1 MLFERKFKTIIVG
14 GGPAGLAILLSA
26 HRCGRLKQMLEDGL
40 LILEQD
46 TTLGRGSIGNY
57 IIDSDSTG
65 DTFLDPL
72 RKGDE
77 KLLHAILE
85 TPVARRIAE
94 AGSRAIPLSDA
105 GELLERIGCAMQAI
119 VARYPRSSV
128 QTSCAAEKAQRGFDG
143 KWRITTRG
151 PDGHQRIYRAD
162 HLVLATGATQPWRR
176 LQQESVSGVP
186 VVNRW
191 GDRLMQSNEVI
202 GKGGLLRVSKLVAGV
217 QFPRIAIL
225 GGSTSAMAV
234 CHSLL
239 HRTPGVTFGEGG
251 ITLFHRRPL
260 RVYYTSP
267 EEALAEGYTE
277 FGPQDLCPLTNRVY
291 RLAGLRLSSRELLM
305 QVRGIGGRRLEPR
318 MRMHLL
324 TGDDPEAIQWIDS
337 AHVVIVAFGY
347 RPRGLRMVDSDGQ
360 EIRTF
365 AETSPSAPMVDGRCR
380 VMNEHGEPIG
390 GVYGIGLAAG
400 FVPHG
405 ELGGE
410 PSFVGQANGLW
421 LWQTDVGALIVEA
434 VTANVPVVLP
444 RQVKI
449 RPQLHHTTDAQSMA
463 VVPEAV

>member
-1 MLFERKFKTIIVG
+1 MLFERNFETIIVG

-46 TTLGRGSIGNY
+46 TTLGRGSIGSY
-57 IIDSDSTG
+57 TIDSDSTG

-77 KLLHAILE
+77 EVLHNILE
-85 TPVARRIAE
+85 TPLARRIAT
-94 AGSRAIPLSDA
+94 AGSGAIPLRDA
-105 GELLERIGCAMQAI
+105 GELLELIGRAI
-119 VARYPRSSV
+119 QTIIARYPRSSV
-128 QTSCAAEKAQRGFDG
+128 QTSCAAEKAQQGPDG
-143 KWRITTRG
+143 KWRITARDR
-151 PDGHQRIYRAD
+151 DGHQRIYRAD
-162 HLVLATGATQPWRR
+162 HLVLATGATQPWKR
-176 LQQESVSGVP
+176 LQQETVCGVP

-191 GDRLMQSNEVI
+191 GDRLVQSNEVI
-202 GKGGLLRVSKLVAGV
+202 RKGGLLRIAELLGGI
-217 QFPRIAIL
+217 QTPRVAIL

-239 HRTPGVTFGEGG
+239 HRTPGVDFGEGG
-251 ITLFHRRPL
+251 VTLFHRRPL

-277 FGPQDLCPLTNRVY
+277 FGAQDLCPLTNRVY

-305 QVRGIGGRRLEPR
+305 QVQGIGGRPPEPR

-324 TGDDPEAIQWIDS
+324 TGDDPEAIEWIDS
-337 AHVVIVAFGY
+337 AHLVIAAFGY
-347 RPRGLRMVDSDGQ
+347 RPRGLRMVDSDGR

-365 AETSPSAPMVDGRCR
+365 AETGPSAPMVDGRCR
-380 VMNEHGEPIG
+380 VMNERGQPIE

-410 PSFVGQANGLW
+410 PSFAGQANGLW
-421 LWQTDVGALIVEA
+421 LWQTNVGALIVEA
-434 VTANVPVVLP
+434 VTTNAPVVLP
-444 RQVKI
+444 VRM
-449 RPQLHHTTDAQSMA
+449 RPQLRPTTAPQTMA
-463 VVPEAV
+463 IVPEAV

>member
-1 MLFERKFKTIIVG
+1 MLFERNFKTIIVG

-26 HRCGRLKQMLEDGL
+26 HRSGRLKQLLADGL

-57 IIDSDSTG
+57 TIDSDSTG

-77 KLLHAILE
+77 ELLHCILE
-85 TPVARRIAE
+85 TPVARRIAD
-94 AGSRAIPLSDA
+94 AGPRAIPLRDA
-105 GELLERIGCAMQAI
+105 GELLELIGRAMQAI

-128 QTSCAAEKAQRGFDG
+128 QTSCTAEKAQRGFDNR
-143 KWRITTRG
+143 WRITTHG
-151 PDGHQRIYRAD
+151 PAGYQRIYRAD
-162 HLVLATGATQPWRR
+162 HLVLATGATQPWKR
-176 LQQESVSGVP
+176 LQQESIAGVS

-191 GDRLMQSNEVI
+191 GNRLMQSNEVI
-202 GKGGLLRVSKLVAGV
+202 RRGGLLRVSTLLEHVET
-217 QFPRIAIL
+217 PRVAIL

-234 CHSLL
+234 SQSLL
-239 HRTPGVTFGEGG
+239 HRMPDVTFGECG

-277 FGPQDLCPLTNRVY
+277 FGAQDLCPVTNRVY

-305 QVRGIGGRRLEPR
+305 RVQGIGGRLPEPR

-337 AHVVIVAFGY
+337 AHLVIAAFGY
-347 RPRGLRMVDSDGQ
+347 RPRGLRMVDCDGR
-360 EIRTF
+360 EIRTL
-365 AETSPSAPMVDGRCR
+365 AETGPSAPMVDCRCR

-400 FVPHG
+400 FVPRG

-410 PSFVGQANGLW
+410 PSFLGQANGLW
-421 LWQTDVGALIVEA
+421 LWQTDVGALIVDA
-434 VTANVPVVLP
+434 ATVNSSMVQP
-444 RQVKI
+444 RQVTI
-449 RPQLHHTTDAQSMA
+449 RSQRHHSAGVQSMA